1 MPGEHM
7 TIQAKICGIDSAEA
21 MQAAL
26 DHGAA
31 WVGLM
36 FFPPSP
42 RYVPPEQAAALSR
55 QAKGRAGRVGVFVAP
70 EDDLLRE
77 TLAAAPLDAIQLHGK
92 EPPERVAAVK
102 ALTGLPVWKAVS
114 IAEPSDVENA
124 RQYFAVADRL
134 LFDAKPPKG
143 SVLPGGNA
151 VSFDW
156 RLLAGT
162 EWPLPWLLS
171 GGLHAGNVAEA
182 VRLTGA
188 AAVDVSSGVES
199 APGRKDPARIRAFL
213 DAVAAI

>member
-1 MPGEHM
+1 M
-7 TIQAKICGIDSAEA
+7 TVQAKICGLNTAETMA
-21 MQAAL
+21 AAL
-26 DHGAA
+26 DGGAD

-42 RYVPPEQAAALSR
+42 RYVNLALAKALSAQAA
-55 QAKGRAGRVGVFVAP
+55 GRAQRVGVFVAP
-70 EDDLLRE
+70 DNALLQE
-77 TLAAAPLDAIQLHGK
+77 TLATVPLDVIQLHGK
-92 EPPERVAAVK
+92 EPPARVAEVK

-114 IAEPSDVENA
+114 ISEQADVEHA
-124 RQYFAVADRL
+124 AAYFETADRL

-156 RLLAGT
+156 RLLTGT

-171 GGLHAGNVAEA
+171 GGLQPGNLAEA

-199 APGRKDPARIRAFL
+199 APGTKDPARIRAFL
-213 DAVAAI
+213 DAAAAI

>member
-1 MPGEHM
+1 MPV
-7 TIQAKICGIDSAEA
+7 QAKLCGLNAPEA
-21 MQAAL
+21 MAAAL
-26 DHGAA
+26 DGGAA

-42 RYVPPEQAAALSR
+42 RYVSLAQAAALSK
-55 QAKGRAGRVGVFVAP
+55 QADGKAGRVGVFVAP
-70 EDDLLRE
+70 EDDLLAE
-77 TLAAAPLDAIQLHGK
+77 TLAAVPLDVIQLHGK
-92 EPPERVAAVK
+92 ETPERIDEVK
-102 ALTGLPVWKAVS
+102 ARFGLPVWKAVS
-114 IAEPSDVENA
+114 IADPADVENA
-124 RQYFAVADRL
+124 RRYFGAADRL

-143 SVLPGGNA
+143 SPLPGGNA

-156 RLLAGT
+156 RLLTGT

-171 GGLHAGNVAEA
+171 GGLHAGNVAAA

-199 APGRKDPARIRAFL
+199 APGVKDAVRIRAFL

>member
-1 MPGEHM
+1 M
-7 TIQAKICGIDSAEA
+7 TVQAKLCGLNTAEA
-21 MQAAL
+21 VAAAL
-26 DHGAA
+26 DGGAA

-42 RYVPPEQAAALSR
+42 RFVSLAQAAALSK
-55 QAKGRAGRVGVFVAP
+55 QAEGRAERVGVFVAP
-70 EDDLLRE
+70 EDALLAE
-77 TLAAAPLDAIQLHGK
+77 TLAAVPLDVIQLHGK
-92 EPPERVAAVK
+92 ETPERVAEVK
-102 ALTGLPVWKAVS
+102 ARFGLPVWKAVS
-114 IAEPSDVENA
+114 IAEPADVEKA
-124 RQYFAVADRL
+124 REYFGAADRL

-143 SVLPGGNA
+143 SKLPGGNA

-156 RLLAGT
+156 TLLTGT

-188 AAVDVSSGVES
+188 EAVDVSSGVES
-199 APGRKDPARIRAFL
+199 EPGVKDPARIRAFL

>member
-1 MPGEHM
+1 M
-7 TIQAKICGIDSAEA
+7 TVQAKICGLNTAETMA
-21 MQAAL
+21 AAL
-26 DHGAA
+26 DGGAD

-42 RYVPPEQAAALSR
+42 RYVNLALAKALSAQAA
-55 QAKGRAGRVGVFVAP
+55 GRAQRVGVFVAP
-70 EDDLLRE
+70 DNALLQE
-77 TLAAAPLDAIQLHGK
+77 TLAAVPLDVIQLHGK
-92 EPPERVAAVK
+92 EPPARVAAVK

-114 IAEPSDVENA
+114 IFEQADVEHA
-124 RQYFAVADRL
+124 AAYFETADRL

-156 RLLAGT
+156 RLLTGT

-171 GGLHAGNVAEA
+171 GGLHPGNLAEA

-188 AAVDVSSGVES
+188 TAVDVSSGVES
-199 APGRKDPARIRAFL
+199 APGTKDPARIRAFL
-213 DAVAAI
+213 DAAAAI

>member
-1 MPGEHM
+1 MA
-7 TIQAKICGIDSAEA
+7 IQAKICGLNTADTLA
-21 MQAAL
+21 AAL
-26 DHGAA
+26 DGSAD

-42 RYVPPEQAAALSR
+42 RYVNLALAKALSAQAA
-55 QAKGRAGRVGVFVAP
+55 GRAQRVGVFVAP
-70 EDDLLRE
+70 DNALLQE
-77 TLAAAPLDAIQLHGK
+77 TLATVPLDVIQLHGK
-92 EPPERVAAVK
+92 EPPARVAAVK

-114 IAEPSDVENA
+114 ISEQADVEHA
-124 RQYFAVADRL
+124 AAYFETADRL

-156 RLLAGT
+156 RLLTGT

-171 GGLHAGNVAEA
+171 DGLHPGNLAEA

-199 APGRKDPARIRAFL
+199 SPGTKDPARIRAFL
-213 DAVAAI
+213 DAAAAI

>member
-1 MPGEHM
+1 M
-7 TIQAKICGIDSAEA
+7 TVQAKLCGLNTADAVA
-21 MQAAL
+21 AAL
-26 DHGAA
+26 DGGAA

-42 RYVPPEQAAALSR
+42 RFVSLAQAAALSK
-55 QAKGRAGRVGVFVAP
+55 QAEGRAERVGVFVAP
-70 EDDLLRE
+70 EDALLAE
-77 TLAAAPLDAIQLHGK
+77 TLAAVPLDVIQLHGK
-92 EPPERVAAVK
+92 ETPERVAEVK
-102 ALTGLPVWKAVS
+102 AKFGLPVWKAVS
-114 IAEPSDVENA
+114 IAEQADVENA
-124 RQYFAVADRL
+124 RLYSGVADAL

-156 RLLAGT
+156 TLLAGT
-162 EWPLPWLLS
+162 GWPLPWLLS

-188 AAVDVSSGVES
+188 TAVDVSSGVES
-199 APGRKDPARIRAFL
+199 APGVKDPARIRAFL

>member
-1 MPGEHM
+1 M
-7 TIQAKICGIDSAEA
+7 TIQAKICGVNTAQSMA
-21 MQAAL
+21 AAL
-26 DHGAA
+26 DGGAA

-42 RYVPPEQAAALSR
+42 RFVPREQAAALGR
-55 QAKGRAGRVGVFVAP
+55 QAEGRAERVGVFVAP
-70 EDDLLRE
+70 EDGLLRDV
-77 TLAAAPLDAIQLHGK
+77 LATVPLDAIQLHGK
-92 EPPERVAAVK
+92 EPPERVAAVR

-114 IAEPSDVENA
+114 IAEPADVAHA
-124 RQYFAVADRL
+124 RRYFATADRL

-151 VSFDW
+151 VAFDW
-156 RLLAGT
+156 TLLTGT

-171 GGLHAGNVAEA
+171 GGLNAGNVADA

-188 AAVDVSSGVES
+188 RAVDVSSGVES
-199 APGRKDPARIRAFL
+199 APGQKDPARIRAFL

>member
-1 MPGEHM
+1 MPV
-7 TIQAKICGIDSAEA
+7 QAKLCGLNTAEA
-21 MQAAL
+21 MSAAL

-42 RYVPPEQAAALSR
+42 RFISLEQASALSA
-55 QAKGRAGRVGVFVAP
+55 QADSRAQRVGVFVTP
-70 EDDLLRE
+70 DDGLLAA
-77 TLAAAPLDAIQLHGK
+77 TLAAVPLDAIQLHGK
-92 EPPERVAAVK
+92 EPPARVAEVK
-102 ALTGLPVWKAVS
+102 ARFGLPVWKALS
-114 IAEPSDVENA
+114 ISEPADLENA
-124 RQYFAVADRL
+124 RDYFEVADRL

-156 RLLAGT
+156 TLLSGT

-188 AAVDVSSGVES
+188 SAVDASSGVES
-199 APGRKDPARIRAFL
+199 APGQKDPARIRAFL

>member
-1 MPGEHM
+1 M
-7 TIQAKICGIDSAEA
+7 TIQAKICGINTAESMA
-21 MQAAL
+21 AAL

-42 RYVPPEQAAALSR
+42 RFVPMDQASTLAG
-55 QAKGRAGRVGVFVAP
+55 QADGRASRVGVFVAP
-70 EDDLLRE
+70 DDDLLRE
-77 TLAAAPLDAIQLHGK
+77 ILEQVPLDAIQLHGK
-92 EPPERVAAVK
+92 EPPARVAEIK
-102 ALTGLPVWKAVS
+102 AHFGLPVWKAVS
-114 IAEPSDVENA
+114 IAEPGDVVNA
-124 RQYFAVADRL
+124 RRYFETADRL

-171 GGLHAGNVAEA
+171 GGLHAGNVADA

-188 AAVDVSSGVES
+188 QAVDVSSGVES
-199 APGRKDPARIRAFL
+199 APGQKDPVRIRAFL

>member
-1 MPGEHM
+1 M
-7 TIQAKICGIDSAEA
+7 TIQAKLCGLNTAEA
-21 MQAAL
+21 VAAAL
-26 DHGAA
+26 DGGAA

-42 RYVPPEQAAALSR
+42 RFVSLEQAAALSK
-55 QAKGRAGRVGVFVAP
+55 QAEGKAGRVGVFVAP
-70 EDDLLRE
+70 EDALLGE
-77 TLAAAPLDAIQLHGK
+77 TLAAVPLDVIQLHGK
-92 EPPERVAAVK
+92 EPPERVAEVK
-102 ALTGLPVWKAVS
+102 ARFGLPVWKAVS
-114 IAEPSDVENA
+114 IAEPADVEKA
-124 RQYFAVADRL
+124 RQYFGAADRL

-143 SVLPGGNA
+143 SKLPGGNA

-156 RLLAGT
+156 TLLTGT

-188 AAVDVSSGVES
+188 EAVDVSSGVES
-199 APGRKDPARIRAFL
+199 EPGVKDPARIRAFL

>member
-1 MPGEHM
+1 M
-7 TIQAKICGIDSAEA
+7 TVEAKICGINTAAA
-21 MQAAL
+21 MTAAL
-26 DHGAA
+26 DGGAA

-42 RYVPPEQAAALSR
+42 RYASLDQAAALSA
-55 QAKGRAGRVGVFVAP
+55 QADGRAQRVGVFVAP
-70 EDDLLRE
+70 DDALLAD
-77 TLAAAPLDAIQLHGK
+77 TLAAVPLDVIQLHGK
-92 EPPERVAAVK
+92 EEPARVAEVRARF
-102 ALTGLPVWKAVS
+102 GLPVWKAAS
-114 IAEPSDVENA
+114 IAEPQDVTNA
-124 RQYFAVADRL
+124 AAYFDAADRL

-143 SVLPGGNA
+143 SPLPGGNA

-156 RLLAGT
+156 TLLTGT

-199 APGRKDPARIRAFL
+199 EPGVKDPARIRAFL
-213 DAVAAI
+213 DAVATI

>member
-1 MPGEHM
+1 M
-7 TIQAKICGIDSAEA
+7 TIQAKICGVNAPEA
-21 MQAAL
+21 MAAAL
-26 DHGAA
+26 EGGAA

-42 RYVPPEQAAALSR
+42 RFIDLPAAAALSA
-55 QAKGRAGRVGVFVAP
+55 QAAGKAERVGVFVSP
-70 EDDLLRE
+70 DDSFLQE
-77 TLAAAPLDAIQLHGK
+77 VIAAAPLDAIQLHGK
-92 EPPERVAAVK
+92 EDPARVAEVK

-114 IAEPSDVENA
+114 IAEPVDVDRA
-124 RQYFAVADRL
+124 AAYFETADRL

-151 VSFDW
+151 ISFDW

-162 EWPLPWLLS
+162 DWPVPWLLS
-171 GGLHAGNVAEA
+171 GGLHTGNIAQA

-188 AAVDVSSGVES
+188 RAVDVSSGVES

>member
-1 MPGEHM
+1 M
-7 TIQAKICGIDSAEA
+7 TVEAKICGINTAEA
-21 MQAAL
+21 MSAAL
-26 DHGAA
+26 DGGAA

-42 RYVPPEQAAALSR
+42 RFATLGLAATLSQQAAE
-55 QAKGRAGRVGVFVAP
+55 RAERVGVFVAP
-70 EDDLLRE
+70 DDALLAE
-77 TLAAAPLDAIQLHGK
+77 TLAAVPLDAIQLHGK
-92 EPPERVAAVK
+92 ETPERVAEVK
-102 ALTGLPVWKAVS
+102 AKFRLPVWKAVS
-114 IAEPSDVENA
+114 IAEPVDVENA
-124 RQYFAVADRL
+124 RAYFRAADRL

-143 SVLPGGNA
+143 SPLPGGNA
-151 VSFDW
+151 VAFDW
-156 RLLAGT
+156 TLLTGT

-199 APGRKDPARIRAFL
+199 EPGQKDPARIRSFL

>member
-1 MPGEHM
+1 V
-7 TIQAKICGIDSAEA
+7 TVQAKICGLNTAETMA
-21 MQAAL
+21 AAL
-26 DHGAA
+26 DGGAD

-42 RYVPPEQAAALSR
+42 RYVNLALAKALSAQAA
-55 QAKGRAGRVGVFVAP
+55 GRAQRVGVFVAP
-70 EDDLLRE
+70 DNALLQE
-77 TLAAAPLDAIQLHGK
+77 TLATVPLDVIQLHGK
-92 EPPERVAAVK
+92 EPPARVAAVK

-114 IAEPSDVENA
+114 ISEQADVEHA
-124 RQYFAVADRL
+124 AAYFETADRL

-156 RLLAGT
+156 RLLTGT

-171 GGLHAGNVAEA
+171 GGLHPGNLAEA

-188 AAVDVSSGVES
+188 TAVDVSSGVES
-199 APGRKDPARIRAFL
+199 APGTKDPARIRAFL
-213 DAVAAI
+213 DAAAAI

>member
-1 MPGEHM
+1 M
-7 TIQAKICGIDSAEA
+7 TVQAKICGLNTAET
-21 MQAAL
+21 MAATL
-26 DHGAA
+26 DGGAD

-42 RYVPPEQAAALSR
+42 RYVNLALAKALSAQAA
-55 QAKGRAGRVGVFVAP
+55 GRAQRVGVFVAP
-70 EDDLLRE
+70 DNALLQE
-77 TLAAAPLDAIQLHGK
+77 TLAAVPLDVIQLHGK
-92 EPPERVAAVK
+92 EPPARVAAVK

-114 IAEPSDVENA
+114 ISEQADVEHA
-124 RQYFAVADRL
+124 AAYFETADRL

-156 RLLAGT
+156 RLLTGT

-171 GGLHAGNVAEA
+171 GGLHPGNLAEA

-188 AAVDVSSGVES
+188 TAVDVSSGVES
-199 APGRKDPARIRAFL
+199 APGTKDPARIRAFL
-213 DAVAAI
+213 DAAAAI

>member
-1 MPGEHM
+1 M
-7 TIQAKICGIDSAEA
+7 TIQAKLCGLNTAEA
-21 MQAAL
+21 VAAAL
-26 DHGAA
+26 DGGAA

-42 RYVPPEQAAALSR
+42 RFVSLEQAAALSK
-55 QAKGRAGRVGVFVAP
+55 QAEGKAGRVGVFVAP
-70 EDDLLRE
+70 EDALLGE
-77 TLAAAPLDAIQLHGK
+77 TLAAVPLDVIQLHGK
-92 EPPERVAAVK
+92 EPPERVAEVK
-102 ALTGLPVWKAVS
+102 ARFGLPVWKAVS
-114 IAEPSDVENA
+114 IAEPADVEKA
-124 RQYFAVADRL
+124 RQYFGAADRL

-143 SVLPGGNA
+143 SKLPGGNA

-156 RLLAGT
+156 TLLTGT

-188 AAVDVSSGVES
+188 TAVDVSSGVES
-199 APGRKDPARIRAFL
+199 EPGVKDPARIRAFL

>member
-1 MPGEHM
+1 M
-7 TIQAKICGIDSAEA
+7 A
-21 MQAAL
+21 AAL
-26 DHGAA
+26 DGGSA

-42 RYVPPEQAAALSR
+42 RFVDLHQAAALAA
-55 QAKGRAGRVGVFVAP
+55 QAEGKAERVGVFVAP
-70 EDDLLRE
+70 DDQLLTE
-77 TLAAAPLDAIQLHGK
+77 TLAAVPLDVIQLHGK
-92 EPPERVAAVK
+92 EEPARVAEVK

-114 IAEPSDVENA
+114 ISEQADVA
-124 RQYFAVADRL
+124 RAAAYFDTADRL

-156 RLLAGT
+156 RLLTGT

-188 AAVDVSSGVES
+188 RAVDVSSGVES
-199 APGRKDPARIRAFL
+199 APGTKDPVRIRAFL
-213 DAVAAI
+213 DAAAAI

>member
-1 MPGEHM
+1 MP
-7 TIQAKICGIDSAEA
+7 IQAKICGLNTPESMA
-21 MQAAL
+21 AAL

-42 RYVPPEQAAALSR
+42 RFVSLAAAAALSA
-55 QAKGRAGRVGVFVAP
+55 QSSGRAGRVGVFVAP
-70 EDDLLRE
+70 EDDLLAE
-77 TLAAAPLDAIQLHGK
+77 TLAQVPLDAIQLHGK
-92 EPPERVAAVK
+92 EPPQRVAEVK
-102 ALTGLPVWKAVS
+102 TRFGLPVWKAVS
-114 IAEPSDVENA
+114 IAESADIANA
-124 RQYFAVADRL
+124 RRYFDAADRL

-156 RLLAGT
+156 TLLTGT

-171 GGLHAGNVAEA
+171 GGLHAENVAAA

-188 AAVDVSSGVES
+188 GAVDVSSGVES
-199 APGRKDPARIRAFL
+199 APGQKDPARIRAFL

>member
-1 MPGEHM
+1 MPV
-7 TIQAKICGIDSAEA
+7 QAKLCGLNTAEA
-21 MQAAL
+21 MSAAL

-42 RYVPPEQAAALSR
+42 RFISLEQASALSA
-55 QAKGRAGRVGVFVAP
+55 QADSRAQRVGVFVTP
-70 EDDLLRE
+70 DDGLLAA
-77 TLAAAPLDAIQLHGK
+77 TLAAVPLDAIQLHGK
-92 EPPERVAAVK
+92 EPPARIAEVK
-102 ALTGLPVWKAVS
+102 ARFGLPVWKALS
-114 IAEPSDVENA
+114 ISEPADLENA
-124 RQYFAVADRL
+124 RAYFEVADRL

-156 RLLAGT
+156 TLLAGT

-188 AAVDVSSGVES
+188 SAVDVSSGVES
-199 APGRKDPARIRAFL
+199 APGQKDPARIRAFL

>member
-1 MPGEHM
+1 M
-7 TIQAKICGIDSAEA
+7 TVQAKICGLNTAETMA
-21 MQAAL
+21 AAL
-26 DHGAA
+26 DGGAD

-42 RYVPPEQAAALSR
+42 RYVNLALAKALSAQAA
-55 QAKGRAGRVGVFVAP
+55 GRAQRVGVFVAP
-70 EDDLLRE
+70 DNALLQE
-77 TLAAAPLDAIQLHGK
+77 TLATVPLDVIQLHGK
-92 EPPERVAAVK
+92 EPPARVAAVK

-114 IAEPSDVENA
+114 ISEQADVEHA
-124 RQYFAVADRL
+124 AAYFETADRL

-156 RLLAGT
+156 RLLTGT

-171 GGLHAGNVAEA
+171 GGLQPGNLAEA

-199 APGRKDPARIRAFL
+199 APGTKDPARIRAFL
-213 DAVAAI
+213 DAAAAI

>member
-1 MPGEHM
+1 MK
-7 TIQAKICGIDSAEA
+7 IRAKLCGLNSAEA
-21 MQAAL
+21 MSAAL

-42 RYVPPEQAAALSR
+42 RFVSMEQAAALSC
-55 QAKGRAGRVGVFVAP
+55 QAQGRAERVGVFVAP
-70 EDDLLRE
+70 DDALLKE
-77 TLAAAPLDAIQLHGK
+77 TLATVGLDAIQLHGK
-92 EPPERVAAVK
+92 EPAERVAEVK
-102 ALTGLPVWKAVS
+102 ARFGLPVWKAVS
-114 IAEPSDVENA
+114 IAEPADVETA
-124 RQYFAVADRL
+124 RQYFDTADAL

-162 EWPLPWLLS
+162 KWPLPWLLS
-171 GGLHAGNVAEA
+171 GGLHAGNVADA

-188 AAVDVSSGVES
+188 EAVDVSSGIES
-199 APGRKDPARIRAFL
+199 APGQKDPARIGAFL
-213 DAVAAI
+213 DAVAAIRA